1 MLFSESLLEINGRV
15 STFTAE
21 GIDVVAV
28 SSDTVKESKEL
39 SQRLGLRF
47 PIACGLTV
55 DQMERLGLYIH
66 TSDPKTSPKFAYC
79 SSRRRAA
86 GGGMNESTAENGCA
100 TMWRRPFCEPAHFLL
115 RPNNTIKYCSQPDA
129 LYHL

>member
-1 MLFSESLLEINGRV
+1 MR
-15 STFTAE
+15 TFEAD

-28 SSDTVKESKEL
+28 STDTVKESKEL
-39 SQRLGLRF
+39 SQSLGLRF

-55 DQMERLGLYIH
+55 DQMENLGLYIH
-66 TSDPKTSPKFAYC
+66 TSDPKTSPKFAYR
-79 SSRRRAA
+79 SSRRQMNYVGEE
-86 GGGMNESTAENGCA
+86 GGESCA
-100 TMWRRPFCEPAHFLL
+100 KMWRRPFCEPAHFFL